1 MGGEPLMRRGTANL
15 QGLTVK
21 QAAAMMNVSERTIYT
36 GRTVW
41 RRAPHLERPIMAG
54 TMFLNE
60 AYRLATNKAKPTAP
74 PATYGSRASITRYI
88 V

>member
-21 QAAAMMNVSERTIYT
+21 QAAAMMIVSERTIYM

-54 TMFLNE
+54 NVSQRGLRRLTGQAHRSASHL
-60 AYRLATNKAKPTAP
+60 RLARIHHA
-74 PATYGSRASITRYI
+74 IL